1 MIDLR
6 EIKNTI
12 LKKENFYF
20 LGIIFFIFGLDRYS
34 KIEIINNFS
43 EKVYYINS
51 FINFDLIWNTGIG
64 FGLLNFDSVLIYNLI
79 SLLIGIIITY
89 LFFLMICSKGFDKL
103 TYSIIIG
110 GAVGNFYDRLFYKAV
125 PDFVD
130 LHLNN
135 FHWFTFN
142 LADIFISIGI
152 ILFLFGGNVVIKR

>member
-12 LKKENFYF
+12 LKKDNIYF
-20 LGIIFFIFGLDRYS
+20 LAIIFFIFGLDRYS

-64 FGLLNFDSVLIYNLI
+64 FGLLNFDSILIYNLI
-79 SLLIGIIITY
+79 SVLIGIIITY

-130 LHLNN
+130 LHYNN

-152 ILFLFGGNVVIKR
+152 ILFLFRGNVVN

>member
-12 LKKENFYF
+12 LEKENFYF

-152 ILFLFGGNVVIKR
+152 ILFLFRGNEVIKR

>member
-1 MIDLR
+1 MPS
-6 EIKNTI
+6 
-12 LKKENFYF
+12 
-20 LGIIFFIFGLDRYS
+20 FFFLDRFS
-34 KIEIINNFS
+34 KLEIINNFS

-64 FGLLNFDSVLIYNLI
+64 FGLLNFDSILIYNLI
-79 SLLIGIIITY
+79 SVLIGIIITY
-89 LFFLMICSKGFDKL
+89 LVFLMICSKGFDKL

-152 ILFLFGGNVVIKR
+152 ILFLFRGNVVN

>member
-1 MIDLR
+1 MIDFR

-152 ILFLFGGNVVIKR
+152 ILFLFRGNVVIKR